1 MNNKRPSPN
10 ESATLYKIG
19 TKKSGND
26 GNKWIITENING
38 VKRWKLY
45 KKQTSKKVSSKK
57 PTLKKP
63 TTKKPTLK
71 KPTLKKVKETPYYPQ
86 IYIYIEF
93 KYDNIDERNVL
104 VNYFTK
110 NIKKYKLVYEY
121 NKNHMMVDIYK
132 FYDKKIISEI
142 KKFLKTTKIIKS
154 FNIHRSYQDENG
166 EIQELD
172 I

>member
-1 MNNKRPSPN
+1 MNNTRPSPN

-63 TTKKPTLK
+63 TLK
-71 KPTLKKVKETPYYPQ
+71 KQTLKKVKENPYYPQ

-104 VNYFTK
+104 VDYFTK

-121 NKNHMMVDIYK
+121 SKNYMMVNIYK

-142 KKFLKTTKIIKS
+142 KKFLKTKKIIKS
-154 FNIHRSYQDENG
+154 FNITHSYQDENG

-172 I
+172 V